1 MDQVRWQQIKRLYYA
16 RWRARAEARTAF
28 LEEACAGDASL
39 RREVES
45 LLESPANAPRLDSVN
60 GHPMGEPFLVHHFH
74 AASRRWG
81 STGFGNATVTGCSWR
96 SCTRPAATSVSPLSD
111 RTERLDPGNMNRE
124 LEAGA

>member
-1 MDQVRWQQIKRLYYA
+1 
-16 RWRARAEARTAF
+16 
-28 LEEACAGDASL
+28 L

-81 STGFGNATVTGCSWR
+81 STGFGNATA
-96 SCTRPAATSVSPLSD
+96 TRMFLA
-111 RTERLDPGNMNRE
+111 E
-124 LEAGA
+124 LHEASSNICMTTIGSN